1 MKKKYYLIFIL
12 LISSIIFIKFLY
24 PFNTF
29 TKPDVLNGTYNCDE
43 LNFASISFDEKNQ
56 LYYYYNHLEKEKSN
70 TDLVSK
76 GIYKKVDKGIY
87 TIEPSSNIPAQEIIC
102 SDNSFTILINDA
114 KYNFYKIDDNPII
127 NINDSQD
134 D

>member
-29 TKPDVLNGTYNCDE
+29 TKPGVLNGTYNCDE

-56 LYYYYNHLEKEKSN
+56 LYYYYNHLEKEKSD

-76 GIYKKVDKGIY
+76 GSYKKTGKGIY
-87 TIEPSSNIPAQEIIC
+87 KIESNTIIPEQDIVCSN
-102 SDNSFTILINDA
+102 NSFTMFINDS
-114 KYNFYKIDDNPII
+114 KYHFYKIDDNPII
-127 NINDSQD
+127 NIKDSEIN
-134 D
+134 

>member
-1 MKKKYYLIFIL
+1 MKKKYFLGLIL
-12 LISSIIFIKFLY
+12 LIAIIIFMKSLY
-24 PFNTF
+24 SQNAF

-43 LNFASISFDEKNQ
+43 LNFSSISFDEKDQ
-56 LYYYYNHLEKEKSN
+56 LYYYYNHLEKEKSD

-76 GIYKKVDKGIY
+76 GSYKKVDKGIY
-87 TIEPSSNIPAQEIIC
+87 IIEPSSNIPAQEIIC
-102 SDNSFTILINDA
+102 SDNTFTILINDA

>member
-1 MKKKYYLIFIL
+1 MKKKYFLGLIL
-12 LISSIIFIKFLY
+12 LIAIIIFMKSLY
-24 PFNTF
+24 SPNAFA
-29 TKPDVLNGTYNCDE
+29 KPDVLNGTYNCDE
-43 LNFASISFDEKNQ
+43 LNFSSISFDEKDQ

-76 GIYKKVDKGIY
+76 GSYKMVDKGIY
-87 TIEPSSNIPAQEIIC
+87 IIESTNIIREQEIIC
-102 SDNSFTILINDA
+102 SDNTFTILINDA

>member
-56 LYYYYNHLEKEKSN
+56 LYYYYNHLEKEKSD

-76 GIYKKVDKGIY
+76 GSYKKVDKGIY
-87 TIEPSSNIPAQEIIC
+87 IIEPSSNIPAQEIIC
-102 SDNSFTILINDA
+102 SDNTFTILINDA

>member
-1 MKKKYYLIFIL
+1 MKKKYFLGLIL
-12 LISSIIFIKFLY
+12 LIAIIIFMKSLY
-24 PFNTF
+24 SQNAF

-43 LNFASISFDEKNQ
+43 LNFSSISFDEKDQ

-76 GIYKKVDKGIY
+76 GSYKMVDKGIY
-87 TIEPSSNIPAQEIIC
+87 IIESTNIIREQEIIC
-102 SDNSFTILINDA
+102 SDNTFTILINDA

-127 NINDSQD
+127 NINDSQGD
-134 D
+134 

>member
-29 TKPDVLNGTYNCDE
+29 TKPDVLNGSFNCDE

-56 LYYYYNHLEKEKSN
+56 LYYYYNHLEKEKSD

-76 GIYKKVDKGIY
+76 GSYKKTGKGIY
-87 TIEPSSNIPAQEIIC
+87 KIESNTIIPEQDIVCSN
-102 SDNSFTILINDA
+102 NSFTMFINDS
-114 KYNFYKIDDNPII
+114 KYHFYKIDDNPII
-127 NINDSQD
+127 NIKDSEIN
-134 D
+134 

>member
-1 MKKKYYLIFIL
+1 MKTKYFLCLIV
-12 LISSIIFIKFLY
+12 LIAIIIFIKSLY
-24 PFNTF
+24 SPNAF

-43 LNFASISFDEKNQ
+43 LNFSSVSFDEKDQ

-76 GIYKKVDKGIY
+76 GSYKMVDKGIY
-87 TIEPSSNIPAQEIIC
+87 IIESTNIIREQEIIC
-102 SDNSFTILINDA
+102 SDNTFTILINDA

>member
-43 LNFASISFDEKNQ
+43 LNFASISFDEKDQ
-56 LYYYYNHLEKEKSN
+56 LYYYYNHLEKEKSD

-76 GIYKKVDKGIY
+76 GSYKKVDKGIY
-87 TIEPSSNIPAQEIIC
+87 IIEPSSNIPAQEIIC
-102 SDNSFTILINDA
+102 SDNTFTILINDA

>member
-43 LNFASISFDEKNQ
+43 LNFSSISFDEKDQ
-56 LYYYYNHLEKEKSN
+56 LYYYYNHLEKEKSD

-76 GIYKKVDKGIY
+76 GSYKIVDKGIY
-87 TIEPSSNIPAQEIIC
+87 TIEPSSNIPAQEINC
-102 SDNSFTILINDA
+102 MDNSFTILINDA

>member
-56 LYYYYNHLEKEKSN
+56 LYYYYNHLEKEKSD

-76 GIYKKVDKGIY
+76 GSYKKVDNGIY

>member
-1 MKKKYYLIFIL
+1 MKTKYFLGLIV
-12 LISSIIFIKFLY
+12 LIAIIFIKSSY
-24 PFNTF
+24 SPNTF
-29 TKPDVLNGTYNCDE
+29 TKPEVLNGTYNCDE
-43 LNFASISFDEKNQ
+43 LNFSSISFDEKDQ
-56 LYYYYNHLEKEKSN
+56 LYYYYNHLEKEKSD

-76 GIYKKVDKGIY
+76 GSYKKVAKGIHI
-87 TIEPSSNIPAQEIIC
+87 IEPSSNIPAQEIIC
-102 SDNSFTILINDA
+102 SNNTFTILINDA

>member
-1 MKKKYYLIFIL
+1 MKTKYFLGLIV
-12 LISSIIFIKFLY
+12 LIAIIFIKSSY
-24 PFNTF
+24 SPNTF
-29 TKPDVLNGTYNCDE
+29 TKPEVLNGTYNCDE
-43 LNFASISFDEKNQ
+43 LNFSSISFDEKDQ
-56 LYYYYNHLEKEKSN
+56 LYYYYNHLEKEKSD

-76 GIYKKVDKGIY
+76 GSYKIVDKGIY
-87 TIEPSSNIPAQEIIC
+87 TIEPSSNIPAQEINC
-102 SDNSFTILINDA
+102 MDNSFTILINDA